1 MTRSQA
7 TELQALAELPD
18 DRIDTDDVPE
28 MLDWSDA
35 GRGLFHWPVKRR
47 VTLRLDADV
56 LAWFKR
62 HTPGGRGYQTAIDR
76 ALRDHVRR
84 HRTAAVPRAG

>member
-1 MTRSQA
+1 MTRTQA
-7 TELQALAELPD
+7 AELLALAELPD
-18 DRIDTDDVPE
+18 DRIDTDDIPE
-28 MLDWSDA
+28 KLNWSNA
-35 GRGLFHWPVKRR
+35 ERGLFHRPVKRQ

-62 HTPGGRGYQTAIDR
+62 HTPGGRGYRTAIDR

-84 HRTAAVPRAG
+84 RRAAAARRAE